1 MEIQNKH
8 AYPYLHLC
16 LCIGDARDTRTYARD
31 MAEREAEEQESS
43 GNEWDLRWIA
53 SLPFDT
59 KVKEW
64 NWSLRAWVI

>member
-1 MEIQNKH
+1 
-8 AYPYLHLC
+8 
-16 LCIGDARDTRTYARD
+16 